1 MEGNIK
7 KINPGN
13 QSCGKMYNEW
23 INEQKEWMKECET
36 ERKDPKWLGDWDR
49 ENDHREETSTLKM
62 DIKLRNE
69 GVSNEKLVEGLKKK
83 IEVFCEGMNTSF
95 QILIKT
101 SCKVL
106 KFSPGSACSFSLQL
120 DPHGWRALAGRRASN
135 CGAREKQQPGKY
147 KKNHR
152 IAEKQ
157 PKILSTLKG
166 PPIKMKTLNLIFS
179 YIIFTCVK
187 INMFSSWIL
196 IIRRIN

>member
-36 ERKDPKWLGDWDR
+36 EKKDPKWLGDWDH
-49 ENDHREETSTLKM
+49 ENDHWKETSTLKM

-69 GVSNEKLVEGLKKK
+69 GTSNEKLVEGSKIK
-83 IEVFCEGMNTSF
+83 IEVCCEGMNTSF
-95 QILIKT
+95 QTLIKT

-106 KFSPGSACSFSLQL
+106 KFSPGSACCFSLQL
-120 DPHGWRALAGRRASN
+120 DPDGWRALAERRASN
-135 CGAREKQQPGKY
+135 CGAKEKQQPGKHK
-147 KKNHR
+147 KKNHW

-166 PPIKMKTLNLIFS
+166 PPIKMKTLTLYSATSFLLVLKS
-179 YIIFTCVK
+179 TCFLLK
-187 INMFSSWIL
+187 Y
-196 IIRRIN
+196 